1 MGFAS
6 YLYQRPDMEETKHLF
21 EERLEM
27 FKASESATEA
37 REAILALNA
46 IRNAF
51 DSMANLVYIRHSTDT
66 NSQFYRDEQHFFDEF
81 GPVMQSLTT
90 AFYDALLESPHRAEL
105 ENMLGRRV
113 FLLAD
118 LQRKTF
124 SPEVLLDLQKENELT
139 TKYQEI
145 VASAKISFDG
155 KELNL
160 AQFGPYTESP
170 DRELR
175 KAASE
180 ARFSFMAEHE
190 EEFDSIFDQ
199 LVKLRHGMAVK
210 LGFPSFTELSYAR
223 LNRTDYSQ
231 EDVKRFRDQVYREI
245 VPIVEELTKRKM
257 NRLHLDKL
265 YYYDGAFSFATGN
278 PTPKGTPEEL
288 VAHAKRMYAE
298 QSDVTKAFFDF
309 MIDNELMDLV
319 TGPGKAAGGYC
330 TYIPQYGA
338 PFIFANFNGTSGD
351 VDVLTHEAGHAL
363 QVFLSRDQVMPEYYW
378 PSYEAAE
385 IFSMS
390 MEFFAWPWM
399 DLFFKED
406 TDKYKFDH
414 LSGALSFLPYGVAVD
429 EFQHWIYANI
439 DATPAMRKAMW
450 RTIEKKYLPSRDY
463 AGNAY
468 LEQGGFWHIQSHIF
482 GTPFYYIDYTLA
494 QVCAFQYWQRS
505 LEDRDTA
512 FADYLAIARKGGSV
526 SFTELVRDGKL
537 KSPFAPNCLEEVSG
551 AVRAW
556 LDRMDDSAF

>member
-1 MGFAS
+1 
-6 YLYQRPDMEETKHLF
+6 MEETKHLF
-21 EERLEM
+21 EERLET
-27 FKASESATEA
+27 FRACNSVVEA
-37 REAILALNA
+37 RTAIAAINA
-46 IRNAF
+46 IRDAF
-51 DSMANLVYIRHSTDT
+51 DSMGNLVYIRHSTDT
-66 NSQFYRDEQHFFDEF
+66 NSEFYRDEQRFFDEF

-90 AFYDALLESPHRAEL
+90 AFYDALLTSPHRAEL
-105 ENMLGRRV
+105 EKEIGERV
-113 FLLAD
+113 FRLAE

-124 SPEVLLDLQKENELT
+124 SPEVLEDLQKENELT

-145 VASAKISFDG
+145 VASAKIAFDG

-170 DRELR
+170 DRDLR

-180 ARFSFMAEHE
+180 ARFAFMALHE
-190 EEFDSIFDQ
+190 EEFDSIYDQ
-199 LVKLRHGMAVK
+199 LVKLRHGIAVK

-231 EDVKRFRDQVYREI
+231 EDVKRFRDQVHREI
-245 VPIVEELTKRKM
+245 VPIVEGLTERKKA
-257 NRLHLDKL
+257 RLHLDKL

-278 PTPKGTPEEL
+278 PTPKGSPEEL
-288 VAHAKRMYAE
+288 VAYAKRMYAE
-298 QSDVTKAFFDF
+298 QSDVTKSFFDF
-309 MIDNELMDLV
+309 MIENDLMDLV

-330 TYIPQYGA
+330 TYIPQYGS

-363 QVFLSRDQVMPEYYW
+363 QVFLSREQVMPEYYW
-378 PSYEAAE
+378 PTFEAAE

-429 EFQHWIYANI
+429 EFQHFIYANV
-439 DATPAMRKAMW
+439 DATPAERKSAW
-450 RTIEKKYLPSRDY
+450 RAVERKYLPSRDY
-463 AGNAY
+463 AGNEY
-468 LEQGGFWHIQSHIF
+468 LERGGFWHIQSHIF

-505 LEDRDTA
+505 LDERDAA
-512 FADYLAIARKGGSV
+512 FADYLAIARKGGSA
-526 SFTELVRDGKL
+526 SFTELVHAGNL
-537 KSPFAPNCLEEVSG
+537 TSPFATGCLEEVSG
-551 AVRAW
+551 AVRVW
-556 LDRMDDSAF
+556 LDRIDDSAF